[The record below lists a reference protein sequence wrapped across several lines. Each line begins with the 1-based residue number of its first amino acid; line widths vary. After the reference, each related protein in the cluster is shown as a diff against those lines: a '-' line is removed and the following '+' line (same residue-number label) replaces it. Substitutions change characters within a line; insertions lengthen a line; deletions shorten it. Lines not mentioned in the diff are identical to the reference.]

1 MVRLVSKDY
10 KPLEQIIKEKK
21 ISEISLKVIEMSDR
35 KLVFEVLGDGKVI
48 HITHIQNYPLPTE
61 IFILKL
67 KSKKKEFPLELS
79 SIEVNVGIVKA
90 KFSKKK

>member
-21 ISEISLKVIEMSDR
+21 ISEISLKVTEMSKN
-35 KLVFEVLGDGKVI
+35 KLVFKVLGDGKKI
-48 HITHIQNYPLPTE
+48 HTTLIQNYPLPTE
-61 IFILKL
+61 IFTLKL
-67 KSKKKEFPLELS
+67 KDKKKGFPLELS

-90 KFSKKK
+90 KFNKKK